1 MFGEQNRSAKQT
13 VMKAI
18 LNTKMVEGSLVRD
31 HVLKMM
37 GLLNELEVLGAVI
50 DKEFQVEM
58 LQAAESNIKQQAPV
72 MEANI
77 DKTSVSKPRGDKK
90 KKKDHKVLAPGGA
103 VVGVKNPKGKCYH
116 CKEPQHHKK
125 AIPCLSVKVE

>member
-1 MFGEQNRSAKQT
+1 MATGGHYPCSVGERNFDIVLTAEGFKFVITEECPKKSDIDATDDQSQEMFGEQNRSAKQT

-58 LQAAESNIKQQAPV
+58 VQQTPLD
-72 MEANI
+72 I
-77 DKTSVSKPRGDKK
+77 F
-90 KKKDHKVLAPGGA
+90 
-103 VVGVKNPKGKCYH
+103 
-116 CKEPQHHKK
+116 
-125 AIPCLSVKVE
+125 